1 MSSENKTDTG
11 SADKPR
17 AALTLDYRKHAR
29 AAVYDG
35 LNDYEDVLA
44 ERISGDAQGTLAE
57 GIAFEKMSYAEA
69 EELSEQSNEP
79 GFGEEEYMDSERNAG
94 HSAGDRESELPPGEI
109 PEAAAEEPDRNERP
123 DGMSEEQPER
133 MSDERTDG
141 MPGERPDRIFNERSG
156 EMPDERSDD
165 GIAVWECGRCGSRML
180 GAKDF
185 KGFLC
190 PFCNG
195 LMEVEPKKRAE
206 NWASYIVPF
215 RKTRED
221 AVEAF
226 RRMERQGLIRTSKS
240 PMRMERNIYGM
251 YIPFY
256 LCSGDVSGRVEYHRN
271 YRGTHEMP
279 VKLNRFGGVT
289 LRGVPQDALNELPD
303 TMIDTIGP
311 FDSRCK
317 ERFRTEHLFEHPA
330 SVATETI
337 REMSGRIRSKMES
350 AARSAFVLD
359 QEEPDGMTARS
370 SRLHTTNMDFERA
383 YLPVYFTVAPQGKR
397 KVWFVMNGQTGRAAV
412 LEPMSERRME
422 RYCRW
427 VLWTTFAVSMLLMIM
442 FLILEFL
449 SIRANYVW
457 AAALLTVM
465 IGISA
470 NLSMREEMIRKQ
482 REWKEGVAIDAL
494 WYAHRVDFRDD
505 F

>member
-11 SADKPR
+11 SSDKPR
-17 AALTLDYRKHAR
+17 SALTLDYRKHAR

-44 ERISGDAQGTLAE
+44 ERISGDANGALSE

-79 GFGEEEYMDSERNAG
+79 GFGEEEYTDSEENAIR
-94 HSAGDRESELPPGEI
+94 SVRFPESDLVSHISSEGV
-109 PEAAAEEPDRNERP
+109 PEEFSSEPDRDEMP
-123 DGMSEEQPER
+123 EE
-133 MSDERTDG
+133 MSDES
-141 MPGERPDRIFNERSG
+141 P
-156 EMPDERSDD
+156 DD
-165 GIAVWECGRCGSRML
+165 GIAVWECSRCGSKML

-195 LMEVEPKKRAE
+195 LMEVDPKNRVEK
-206 NWASYIVPF
+206 WASYIVPF

-240 PMRMERNIYGM
+240 PTRMERNIYGM

-271 YRGTHEMP
+271 YKGTHEMP

-289 LRGVPQDALNELPD
+289 LKGVPQDAVNELPD

-337 REMSGRIRSKMES
+337 RGMSGRIRMKMES

-359 QEEPDGMTARS
+359 QEKPEGMTARS
-370 SRLHTTNMDFERA
+370 SRLRTTNMDFERA
-383 YLPVYFTVAPQGKR
+383 YLPVFFTVAPQGKR

-412 LEPMSERRME
+412 LEPMSGRQME

-427 VLWTTFAVSMLLMIM
+427 VLWSTYAVSALLMIM